1 MNDKRSTNPQSNDED
16 EELTELELLLRL
28 DLATEVLEGLD
39 QLGIADRQQLQAL
52 LERLERRIQDAG

>member
-1 MNDKRSTNPQSNDED
+1 MNDERTTNPQSNDED
-16 EELTELELLLRL
+16 EELTEHELLLRL

-52 LERLERRIQDAG
+52 LEQLERRIQDAG